1 MILKAHAIISTVIGK
16 RFLGGLSMQ
25 YSKSKNPGKGHIGVT
40 LMYAIMLFCAI
51 VFVLCAGFMFKMSME
66 LPSSNELIRFN
77 PTLSTVIYD
86 RNGAEVAR
94 LFKENRTWVSLDK
107 ISPWVIKAVLAA
119 EDDNFYE
126 HHGIDVKGIVRAA
139 IVNFVHKGALQGGST
154 ITQQLARNLFLTRE
168 KTIERKVKEIILA
181 TRLERLYPKD
191 QILEMYLNTV
201 YWGHGS
207 YGIYSASYSY
217 FGKDPLTLTLP
228 EASMLAGLLA
238 APEYYTPLRHLDR
251 AKTRQSYVLRRMEE
265 LGWITKSE
273 ANEALEANLNFSK
286 KRQPTLDNNP
296 APYFVSYI
304 LFNHLLPKYGP
315 EIVYQGGLKI
325 YTTLDLKLQNAAE
338 KAILGLKC
346 EGALVA
352 IDPNTGEI
360 LAMVG
365 GKDFKVSKF
374 NRAIQAYREPGS
386 AFKPL
391 VYTAALEKGIR
402 PIDRILDAP
411 LHFPNGWEPSNYGD
425 KYHGESTLLEALTDS
440 YNTVAVR
447 VAQLTGVDAIIK
459 TARDMGI
466 TSPYLP
472 QDLSLALGSASITP
486 LEMAVAYSVFANDGY
501 RVEPFAI
508 KKVVD
513 FRGRV
518 LESNG
523 PTLNEAVDSAIT
535 ATIRSMLV
543 DVVNNGTGRAAKIP
557 GYEVFGKTGTTN
569 DWKDAWFAGGVPG
582 LVCVVYAGNDNHKS
596 LGNGS
601 TGGRIAAPVWKAFMS
616 EAVKVAN
623 VKESFSLAGVIGEK
637 AIQLDV
643 CRETGYPASPNCPN
657 KVTILLP
664 ADQAPVRICPYHG
677 NPYEFSAMEAIDPN
691 EPKLYLIGGDN
702 ALLASYGMKLPA
714 YAASPSQS
722 EASLNSSKAQDEG
735 TPQPIAPQLPQPQV
749 VQPKG
754 EPPSG
759 ESKKIYNEPSPSEI
773 DRRYQQLLKEY
784 GLVD

>member
-1 MILKAHAIISTVIGK
+1 
-16 RFLGGLSMQ
+16 MQ
-25 YSKSKNPGKGHIGVT
+25 YRNKKNPNKGHIGVT
-40 LMYAIMLFCAI
+40 LLYAIILFCAI
-51 VFVLCAGFMFKMSME
+51 IFVLCAGFMLKMSME

-94 LFKENRTWVSLDK
+94 LFKENRTWASLDK

-139 IVNFVHKGALQGGST
+139 IVNFTHKGALQGGST

-181 TRLERLYPKD
+181 IRLERLYPKD

-207 YGIYSASYSY
+207 YGIYSASYNY

-251 AKTRQSYVLRRMEE
+251 AKTRQFYVLKRMEE
-265 LGWITKSE
+265 LGWITRSE
-273 ANEALEANLNFSK
+273 ANEALEAKLNFSK
-286 KRQPTLDNNP
+286 KRQPTLGNNP

-315 EIVYQGGLKI
+315 EVVYQGGLKI
-325 YTTLDLKLQNAAE
+325 YTTLDLKLQSAAE
-338 KAILGLKC
+338 RAISGLKC

-352 IDPNTGEI
+352 MDPNTGEI

-374 NRAIQAYREPGS
+374 NRAVQAYREPGS

-411 LHFPNGWEPSNYGD
+411 LYFPNGWQPSNYGD

-447 VAQLTGVDAIIK
+447 VAQLTGIDAIIK

-472 QDLSLALGSASITP
+472 QDLSLALGSASVTP
-486 LEMAVAYSVFANDGY
+486 LEMAVAYSVYANDGY

-513 FRGRV
+513 FRGRL

-523 PTLNEAVDSAIT
+523 PNLNQAIDPSIT
-535 ATIRSMLV
+535 ATIRSMLI

-557 GYEVFGKTGTTN
+557 GYDVFGKTGTTN

-582 LVCVVYAGNDNHKS
+582 LVCVVYAGNDNHRS

-616 EAVKVAN
+616 EAVKIAN
-623 VKESFSLAGVIGEK
+623 VKESFSLAGIIGER
-637 AIQLDV
+637 AIQLDI
-643 CRETGYPASPNCPN
+643 CRETGYPASPSCP
-657 KVTILLP
+657 KKATILLP
-664 ADQAPVRICPYHG
+664 ADQAPVRTCPYHG
-677 NPYEFSAMEAIDPN
+677 SPYEFSAMEATDPN

-714 YAASPSQS
+714 YAASSSQS
-722 EASLNSSKAQDEG
+722 ESSPDSSKTPDEG
-735 TPQPIAPQLPQPQV
+735 APQPLAPQLPQPQV
-749 VQPKG
+749 VEPKG
-754 EPPSG
+754 EPPSD
-759 ESKKIYNEPSPSEI
+759 ESKKIYKEPSPSEI
-773 DRRYQQLLKEY
+773 DRRYQELLKEY